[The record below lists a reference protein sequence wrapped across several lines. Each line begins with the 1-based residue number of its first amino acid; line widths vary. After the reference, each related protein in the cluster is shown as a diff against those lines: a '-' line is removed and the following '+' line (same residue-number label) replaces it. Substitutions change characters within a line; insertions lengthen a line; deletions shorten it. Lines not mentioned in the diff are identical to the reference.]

1 MCRTGGP
8 RLSWQGGIRRMSW
21 RFSIGAILFA
31 APFGFD
37 RAEAAQTLNPVPAVG
52 GGRLAE
58 ALQVSAGPE
67 VDGEV
72 LNDPV
77 WAGAPVLSGFWQT
90 RPVEGAPASERTEVR
105 VLHTVD
111 TLYIGVVAYD
121 RSPAEIVTT
130 DARRDASLTNTDSFQ
145 IVLDTYFDRQNG
157 FVFGTNPAGAEYD
170 GQVTDDGSFNIN
182 WDGSWTVRTRISD
195 VGWTAEFAIPLRTLR
210 YPARDVQTW
219 GVNLQRN
226 IRRRNEAAFW
236 APLTRQYNLNRI
248 SLAGQLQGL
257 EIPPPRNLQI
267 IPYVLGTTRQRGS
280 QLTGKTTIG
289 EVGGDIKYG
298 ITPSLALDVTIN
310 TDFAQVEADQQQ
322 INLDRFSLF
331 FPEKRPFF
339 LENAGL
345 FTVGVQREA
354 ELFFSRRIGIGPGG
368 RPIPILAGARLTGR
382 IGEGLDVG
390 LLNIQTDEVAGVAP
404 SNNFSVARLQRELP
418 NRSALGGMFIN
429 RQATGDFAGE
439 DDYNRSYAVDGRFGI
454 GQNGLISGFL
464 AKTQTPG
471 LSGEDYAYQ
480 IGSSLSLPAARFR
493 ADYSNVGDN
502 FNPEVGFLSRGGFRK
517 LSASVFT
524 FLRPSSLAAF
534 QELRPHVAYS
544 SHWNHEGF
552 QESMQIHMDSHWEL
566 RSGHEFHTGGNVTRQ
581 GVVAPFEI
589 FPGVIVPPG
598 TYTHVEAQPVI
609 FTNQG
614 APFSLSLNGLI
625 GGFFGGTRKQWA
637 PSMRLRVGETFDSE
651 LSFRHNDIDL
661 PGGQFRTNLWT
672 SRISYSFTPRVYAQ
686 ALVQYNDRA
695 QAWSSNLRF
704 GWLRDANTGL
714 FVVYNDTQGLSGNTG
729 LVRADRGLTVKFS
742 RMFNVFN

>member
-1 MCRTGGP
+1 MVQGVES
-8 RLSWQGGIRRMSW
+8 RLSWRSESRCLLRRI
-21 RFSIGAILFA
+21 SIWAILLVTA
-31 APFGFD
+31 FGGEQ
-37 RAEAAQTLNPVPAVG
+37 AGAAQTLTSIPQVG
-52 GGRLAE
+52 AGRMAE
-58 ALQVSAGPE
+58 ALEVSAGPE

-72 LNDPV
+72 LDDPV
-77 WAGAPVLSGFWQT
+77 WEAAPVLTGFWQT
-90 RPVEGAPASERTEVR
+90 RPVEGASASERTEVR
-105 VLHTVD
+105 VIHTLD
-111 TLYIGVVAYD
+111 NLYIGVVAYD
-121 RSPAEIVTT
+121 RDPAEIVTT

-170 GQVTDDGSFNIN
+170 GQVTNDGSFNIN
-182 WDGSWTVRTRISD
+182 WNGSWTVRTRISD
-195 VGWTAEFAIPLRTLR
+195 IGWSAEFAIPLRTLR
-210 YPARDVQTW
+210 YPTRDVQTW
-219 GVNLQRN
+219 GLNFQRN

-236 APLTRQYNLNRI
+236 APLTRQYNLNRL

-267 IPYVLGTTRQRGS
+267 TPYVLGTTRGRGT
-280 QLTGKTTIG
+280 QLTGATTIG

-345 FTVGVQREA
+345 FTVGVSREA

-368 RPIPILAGARLTGR
+368 RPIPIVAGARLTGR
-382 IGEGLDVG
+382 IGDGLDVG

-404 SNNFSVARLQRELP
+404 SNNFSVARLRRELP
-418 NRSALGGMFIN
+418 NRSSAGVMFVN

-439 DDYNRSYAVDGRFGI
+439 DDYNRTYAFDGRFGI

-471 LSGEDYAYQ
+471 LSGKDYAYQ
-480 IGSSLSLPAARFR
+480 LSSSLSLPAARFR
-493 ADYSNVGDN
+493 ADYSDVGDN

-524 FLRPSSLAAF
+524 YLRPSGLAAF
-534 QELRPHVAYS
+534 QELRPHVAYT

-552 QESMQIHMDSHWEL
+552 QESMQIHIDSHWEL
-566 RSGHEFHTGGNVTRQ
+566 RGGHEFHTGGNVTRQ
-581 GVVAPFEI
+581 GVVLPFEI

-598 TYTHVEAQPVI
+598 TYTHAEAQPVI

-614 APFSLSLNGLI
+614 APFSLSLNGLF
-625 GGFFGGTRKQWA
+625 GGFFGGTRKQWS

-651 LSFRHNDIDL
+651 LGFTHNDIDL
-661 PGGQFRTNLWT
+661 PGGQFSTNLWT
-672 SRISYSFTPRVYAQ
+672 SRVSYSFTPRVYAQ

-695 QAWSSNLRF
+695 QVWTSNLRF

-729 LVRADRGLTVKFS
+729 LLRADRSLTIKFS
-742 RMFNVFN
+742 RLFNVFD